1 MIIEITTTIR
11 IDRTED
17 RKGKLLT
24 DKELE
29 AVLSETADLCNAVS
43 SRAAERLKDER
54 TGSFCSSVKHD
65 EPEITV
71 RFTDRPPDGATERRR
86 LW

>member
-11 IDRTED
+11 IDRADD

-24 DKELE
+24 DDELE
-29 AVLSETADLCNAVS
+29 TVLSETADLCNAVS
-43 SRAAERLKDER
+43 SRAAQRISKARPE
-54 TGSFCSSVKHD
+54 SFSSGMKHE

-71 RFTDRPPDGATERRR
+71 RFVDKPTNTRNEGRIP
-86 LW
+86 L